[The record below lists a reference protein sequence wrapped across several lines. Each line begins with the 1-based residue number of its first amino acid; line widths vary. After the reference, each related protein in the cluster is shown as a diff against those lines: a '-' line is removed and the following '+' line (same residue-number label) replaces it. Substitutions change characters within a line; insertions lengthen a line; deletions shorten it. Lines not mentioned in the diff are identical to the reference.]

1 LALASASGVL
11 LAEVAGGKTSNLA
24 LADAMGYSVLTVTS
38 CSPVVAAGIVN
49 SLVKLPTS
57 LVIMVELVD
66 LPSKVSLPP
75 ASAGKPWPIIVT
87 VLVGRLEVGLTLRL
101 GFTKN

>member
-1 LALASASGVL
+1 LALASGVL
-11 LAEVAGGKTSNLA
+11 LPEVVVGNTSNLA
-24 LADAMGYSVLTVTS
+24 LAVAKGYSVVTMSS
-38 CSPVVAAGIVN
+38 CSPLAAAGIVN
-49 SLVKLPTS
+49 SLVKLPAS
-57 LVIMVELVD
+57 LVIMVKLVD

-87 VLVGRLEVGLTLRL
+87 VLVERTEGGLTLRP